1 MAHTLAVANQK
12 GGVGKTSTTFHLAG
26 AAARRGL
33 RTLVIDADPQ
43 GNLTSSLGPA
53 DLAADSVGLAD
64 ALSPNTDETL
74 SDVIVQTEWEGVDLV
89 PTTGTTLAAVQ
100 QEIASL
106 SLGREHVLRQ
116 RLEQLGDTYELVLI
130 DCPPSLDALSINAF
144 TAASE
149 VVVITHADKYAGEG
163 LIKLAGTVSQV
174 RQFCARPDLRIAG
187 IIFNA
192 YDPNVKEQAHWY
204 REINAAA
211 EQMEIP
217 VVHPP
222 VPKRI
227 TLVEC
232 TFSGTRLDLSRDRRA
247 ADLVPIFDRH
257 LQTLHPAS

>member
-1 MAHTLAVANQK
+1 
-12 GGVGKTSTTFHLAG
+12 
-26 AAARRGL
+26 
-33 RTLVIDADPQ
+33 
-43 GNLTSSLGPA
+43 
-53 DLAADSVGLAD
+53 
-64 ALSPNTDETL
+64 
-74 SDVIVQTEWEGVDLV
+74 
-89 PTTGTTLAAVQ
+89 
-100 QEIASL
+100 
-106 SLGREHVLRQ
+106 
-116 RLEQLGDTYELVLI
+116 YELVLI

-163 LIKLAGTVSQV
+163 LIKLAGTMSQV

>member
-1 MAHTLAVANQK
+1 MPFRTVQGAEAWRNNGPWLREAQIPEDKALIGAFVVLRDRAEEAVREIVTEEP
-12 GGVGKTSTTFHLAG
+12 GE
-26 AAARRGL
+26 
-33 RTLVIDADPQ
+33 DPD
-43 GNLTSSLGPA
+43 PIRAKIA
-53 DLAADSVGLAD
+53 DLYASYM
-64 ALSPNTDETL
+64 DE
-74 SDVIVQTEWEGVDLV
+74 
-89 PTTGTTLAAVQ
+89 
-100 QEIASL
+100 
-106 SLGREHVLRQ
+106 Q

-144 TAASE
+144 TAVSE

-163 LIKLAGTVSQV
+163 LIKLAGTMSQV